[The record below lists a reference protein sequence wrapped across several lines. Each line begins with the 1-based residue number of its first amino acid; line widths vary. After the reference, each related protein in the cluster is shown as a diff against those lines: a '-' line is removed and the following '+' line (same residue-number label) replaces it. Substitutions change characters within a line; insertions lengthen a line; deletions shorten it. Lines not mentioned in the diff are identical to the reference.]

1 LDNSPSSPFS
11 FDEYVLLSPSS
22 INHDWTSRTICAII
36 APKLAVPLLLR
47 GPFLSHN
54 CLVIDHESRTC
65 IAKSA
70 NYDLLNPPKH
80 TPQVKVQIPSLN
92 EIQRVRK
99 NVVKELK
106 SILNDRHKINEK
118 NTTSETPNVAGL
130 LRRRIDTLAFIE
142 KNKEQLD
149 RLDKEM
155 RRKYED
161 RFPNDIPHIDQLP
174 TDIVHRIKLKD
185 PNKIIQCR

>member
-1 LDNSPSSPFS
+1 
-11 FDEYVLLSPSS
+11 
-22 INHDWTSRTICAII
+22 
-36 APKLAVPLLLR
+36 
-47 GPFLSHN
+47 
-54 CLVIDHESRTC
+54 
-65 IAKSA
+65 
-70 NYDLLNPPKH
+70 
-80 TPQVKVQIPSLN
+80 
-92 EIQRVRK
+92 VRK